1 MLKQQ
6 ARTIAALL
14 YAADL
19 SVTLA
24 TLPGSPGGNS
34 DGQNNSDSDTS
45 TSDAL
50 DGVTVADL
58 DRDVRQEL
66 KIPDSV
72 QGAIVT
78 DVAQDSNSAEAG
90 LLKGDVIEQINRQPV
105 TDSDSAVKLCKE
117 AKGDQ
122 ILVKVWRRNG
132 DMAGTRFLS
141 VDNTKKEAKPK

>member
-1 MLKQQ
+1 
-6 ARTIAALL
+6 
-14 YAADL
+14 
-19 SVTLA
+19 
-24 TLPGSPGGNS
+24 
-34 DGQNNSDSDTS
+34 
-45 TSDAL
+45 
-50 DGVTVADL
+50 VADL
-58 DRDVRQEL
+58 DHDVRQEL

-90 LLKGDVIEQINRQPV
+90 LQKGDVIVEINRQPV
-105 TDSDSAVKLCKE
+105 NDSDSAVKLCKA

-141 VDNTKKEAKPK
+141 VDNTKKETKPK